1 MEFCGELGT
10 TSPDVC
16 VIPLVIQGEKHHE
29 DANDTLGHGDL
40 KSKVVLIYE
49 PFSNDAFFDL
59 LGEHVE
65 YLATYEDESIFVI
78 KTQSEFFLILVIRI
92 YLFAGYVQGAEAEQH
107 SYQDHAAGDYMSF
120 VFLAAAAISAHE
132 GV

>member
-1 MEFCGELGT
+1 
-10 TSPDVC
+10 
-16 VIPLVIQGEKHHE
+16 LVIQGEKHYE

-49 PFSNDAFFDL
+49 PFSNDTFFDL

-78 KTQSEFFLILVIRI
+78 
-92 YLFAGYVQGAEAEQH
+92 EALQKIGVVDVER
-107 SYQDHAAGDYMSF
+107 F
-120 VFLAAAAISAHE
+120 V
-132 GV
+132 

>member
-1 MEFCGELGT
+1 MEQSGELGT

-16 VIPLVIQGEKHHE
+16 VIPLEVQREKHHE

-59 LGEHVE
+59 LGEHIE

-78 KTQSEFFLILVIRI
+78 
-92 YLFAGYVQGAEAEQH
+92 EALPEIGVV
-107 SYQDHAAGDYMSF
+107 DVERF
-120 VFLAAAAISAHE
+120 V
-132 GV
+132 